1 VPPSTALDKQREF
14 IMYISDYAQAI
25 DNLEDCMFALCSM
38 DLAIGKQNYATQEDL
53 AYVEPRFTEALRIML
68 ALNNSKEHR
77 DKFRDYIGDQRV
89 SGTNVYQAL
98 NIHQPYG
105 TFADQLAHFLS
116 NILQCPKDGEV
127 V

>member
-1 VPPSTALDKQREF
+1 
-14 IMYISDYAQAI
+14 MYISNYKDTI

-38 DLAIGKQNYATQEDL
+38 DKSIGDKNYASQEDL

-68 ALNNSKEHR
+68 ALNESKEHR

-116 NILQCPKDGEV
+116 NILQCPKGEDS
-127 V
+127 